1 MPRDHMLK
9 LLFSSWGAEW
19 GTAALVFAVSAAV
32 GRSAAE
38 GMNTLQ
44 WCGAITAVLASITA
58 AVAVRVWKPEE
69 RKVRIE
75 D

>member
-1 MPRDHMLK
+1 MLK

-44 WCGAITAVLASITA
+44 WCGAITAVLAAITA

>member
-1 MPRDHMLK
+1 MLK
-9 LLFSSWGAEW
+9 LLFSNWGAEW

-58 AVAVRVWKPEE
+58 AVAVRVWKTEPEQA
-69 RKVRIE
+69 RA
-75 D
+75 DHD

>member
-1 MPRDHMLK
+1 MLK

-19 GTAALVFAVSAAV
+19 GTAALVFFVSAAV
-32 GRSAAE
+32 GRFAAE

-58 AVAVRVWKPEE
+58 AEVIRCQSSTTITSGSSDSA
-69 RKVRIE
+69 I
-75 D
+75 

>member
-1 MPRDHMLK
+1 MLK

-19 GTAALVFAVSAAV
+19 GTAALVFFVSAAV
-32 GRSAAE
+32 GRFAAE

-58 AVAVRVWKPEE
+58 AVAVRVCKAEPV
-69 RKVRIE
+69 KVRA
-75 D
+75 DRD

>member
-1 MPRDHMLK
+1 MLK
-9 LLFSSWGAEW
+9 LLFSNWGAEW

-32 GRSAAE
+32 GRFAAE

-58 AVAVRVWKPEE
+58 AVAVRVWKPEAAKI
-69 RKVRIE
+69 RVE

>member
-1 MPRDHMLK
+1 MK
-9 LLFSSWGAEW
+9 LLFSNWGAEW

-32 GRSAAE
+32 GRFAAE

-58 AVAVRVWKPEE
+58 AVAVRVWKPEAE
-69 RKVRIE
+69 RVRAE

>member
-1 MPRDHMLK
+1 MLK

-32 GRSAAE
+32 GRFAAE

-44 WCGAITAVLASITA
+44 WCGAITAVLASVTA
-58 AVAVRVWKPEE
+58 AVAVRVWKPEAAE
-69 RKVRIE
+69 VRVE

>member
-1 MPRDHMLK
+1 MLK

-32 GRSAAE
+32 GRFAAE

-44 WCGAITAVLASITA
+44 WCGAVTAVLASITA
-58 AVAVRVWKPEE
+58 AVAVRVWKPETAT
-69 RKVRIE
+69 VRTE

>member
-1 MPRDHMLK
+1 MLK

-44 WCGAITAVLASITA
+44 WCGAITAVLAAITA
-58 AVAVRVWKPEE
+58 AVAVRVWKPEDA
-69 RKVRIE
+69 KVRIE

>member
-1 MPRDHMLK
+1 MLK

-19 GTAALVFAVSAAV
+19 GTAGLVFFVSATV
-32 GRSAAE
+32 GRFAAE

-58 AVAVRVWKPEE
+58 AVAVRVWKPEAAGA
-69 RKVRIE
+69 KVRV
-75 D
+75 DRD